1 MSQRTRRA
9 AKNSQP
15 VDEEIVVHADVHESP
30 PDTPVDNGAATTG
43 RQETPPDTGTQPN
56 KKAPSKNKAKGT
68 VKPSAQPKR
77 HTVLSLASTVGNMNS
92 NMRENSDRI
101 GSLEGEMKDMH
112 SKIDWLVNNSINN
125 SNNGNRQAGG
135 SNVDIG
141 VSPPSRGYTSTR
153 MTHDS
158 PLDTS
163 ISVLPTPSVLR
174 REENRHGH
182 IDRMLERED
191 FVQANSNSG
200 KPTHDTPMCKP
211 YMFLERD
218 GYETVKQRAEI
229 RTSMTQLEYL
239 NASLLLL
246 NDKTAYRHVDLPHII
261 HHLSQVS
268 TDAIALP
275 WHGVRKWS
283 QYIWDQIERGKC
295 SWRDKALIQ
304 EERVRL
310 SFIGQSNAFQPH
322 TSGSHIHHQ
331 KANELVVVVC
341 SAFNSP
347 AGCKFQYSH
356 DDGRIKHNHVC
367 AHCEALGRR
376 SNHSFQRCRTRMD
389 GNQQSS
395 HSQSYPSDGRQWAG
409 HYNRSDRQN
418 YHSNGAQQPG
428 YNRGYNQQNAK
439 N

>member
-9 AKNSQP
+9 AKKTQP
-15 VDEEIVVHADVHESP
+15 VDEEIVVHADVHVP
-30 PDTPVDNGAATTG
+30 PTDTHGDNGAGTTVPEG
-43 RQETPPDTGTQPN
+43 PPADPGTQPT
-56 KKAPSKNKAKGT
+56 KKTANKNKAKGT
-68 VKPSAQPKR
+68 VKSSAQPKR
-77 HTVLSLASTVGNMNS
+77 HTVLSLASTVGSMDG

-101 GSLEGEMKDMH
+101 ASLEGKMKDMH

-125 SNNGNRQAGG
+125 STKSNGHGRGRT
-135 SNVDIG
+135 VDNG
-141 VSPPSRGYTSTR
+141 VSPPARPISSQCIVLDSP
-153 MTHDS
+153 HDS
-158 PLDTS
+158 S
-163 ISVLPTPSVLR
+163 ISVLPTPAILR

-200 KPTHDTPMCKP
+200 KANHENPMCKP
-211 YMFLERD
+211 YMYLERD
-218 GYETVKQRAEI
+218 GYETPKQRAEI

-246 NDKTAYRHVDLPHII
+246 NDSTAYKQSDLPYII

-283 QYIWDQIERGKC
+283 QYVWDQIEKGKC

-310 SFIGQSNAFQPH
+310 SFIGQSNANPVC
-322 TSGSHIHHQ
+322 TLGNNMNQ
-331 KANELVVVVC
+331 KANDLIVVVC

-376 SNHSFQRCRTRMD
+376 SNHSFQRCRTRLD
-389 GNQQSS
+389 GS
-395 HSQSYPSDGRQWAG
+395 HQTGYGQPHLSDGRQWAG
-409 HYNRSDRQN
+409 SFNRHDRQN
-418 YHSNGAQQPG
+418 YNNTGGQQNGF
-428 YNRGYNQQNAK
+428 NRAYAHQNAK